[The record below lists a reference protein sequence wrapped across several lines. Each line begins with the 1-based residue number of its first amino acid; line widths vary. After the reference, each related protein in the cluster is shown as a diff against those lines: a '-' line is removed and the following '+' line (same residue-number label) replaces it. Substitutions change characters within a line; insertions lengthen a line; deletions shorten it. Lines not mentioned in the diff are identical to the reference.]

1 MPQTT
6 TASAVFSN
14 RYAAQRAA
22 ERLTEGGFARN
33 SIDVNR
39 LYSDDD
45 DYEVSVTVQEGNIR
59 RAEDLLHARRDVH
72 GFAGQGIDVRPLM
85 LLAGAVIAGA
95 IGYTLYTVRRPHE
108 GGRQSRLTL
117 PSVW

>member
-1 MPQTT
+1 
-6 TASAVFSN
+6 
-14 RYAAQRAA
+14 
-22 ERLTEGGFARN
+22 
-33 SIDVNR
+33 
-39 LYSDDD
+39 
-45 DYEVSVTVQEGNIR
+45 
-59 RAEDLLHARRDVH
+59 VH